1 MDKANHACMY
11 GSCQSSKEIT
21 YNFKRKSNY
30 VAYKKN
36 IEFGKRINLRQV
48 SQNSLSYTLVRW
60 YFFFLSIVK
69 EKSKSI
75 SQFLIKC
82 LWCWDFHICIVSSD
96 KSPVLISDQKE

>member
-21 YNFKRKSNY
+21 YNLKRKSNY
-30 VAYKKN
+30 IAYKKN

-60 YFFFLSIVK
+60 YFFFLK
-69 EKSKSI
+69 HCKREKQI
-75 SQFLIKC
+75 NFTVF
-82 LWCWDFHICIVSSD
+82 D
-96 KSPVLISDQKE
+96 